1 MSTAMMDYIGV
12 GILLVLCMAAAFLYG
27 KNIYRLVGAL
37 KIKDYG
43 LILLFRIVGIFVPVV
58 GIIMGFV

>member
-1 MSTAMMDYIGV
+1 MSTAMIDYIGV
-12 GILLVLCMAAAFLYG
+12 GILLVLCMAAVFLYG

-37 KIKDYG
+37 KTKDYG

-58 GIIMGFV
+58 GVIMGFV